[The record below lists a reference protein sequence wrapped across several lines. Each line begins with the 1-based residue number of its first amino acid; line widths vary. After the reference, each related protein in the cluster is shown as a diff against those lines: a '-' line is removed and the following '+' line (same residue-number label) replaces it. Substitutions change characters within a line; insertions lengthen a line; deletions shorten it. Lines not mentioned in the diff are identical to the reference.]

1 MNSQRFRL
9 TLLSLAIIPSLL
21 LAIPQQSVEEIR
33 INIRQVVDSLNP
45 IDAGTFLNG
54 YRKILS
60 GQLISYRS
68 SHPDADVAL
77 LVRARKEVHSI
88 SWETDTIPDIYAG
101 DQYRFIWIAGLEHA
115 GFQNPDEVHSFN
127 FSVNGE
133 RWFTFKN
140 LKDSTA
146 KSWKVRG
153 ANGAQLSFES
163 VIVDRVGDLFG
174 TMHLDIPK
182 NLVAAGAPLV
192 LEVKG
197 EDARSDDWFMT
208 FQYSFSFEPRI
219 RIEPVV
225 LREQTGRSQVLR
237 LSLDNLRPG
246 RRIQIFLPSGGRGG
260 SISEP
265 LNVGSNVF
273 LVPVPAV
280 QTAREIPVSFNV
292 NDRPVSRK
300 FVTIRPVN
308 KRDLYILSYSH
319 NDIGYT
325 DLQPNIEKKQWRNLD
340 EALRLIALT
349 KGYPSDARFKWN
361 MEVIWAL
368 DGYLR
373 QASES
378 KRKEVMDA
386 VRGGSIGLNALYAN
400 ILTGLAGTVEMNHF
414 TERAR
419 SLETEYS
426 IPIST
431 ALVSDIPGF
440 TWGIVPALAQSGV
453 KYFSISP
460 NPGDRIGFTLEQWG
474 DKPFYW
480 QSQSG
485 KEKVLTWVAGES
497 YASFHEGD
505 LSKLGDDKIFKLL
518 RKLDERKYPYDIVQL
533 PYTVGG
539 DNGPPDPKL
548 ADYVRSWNERYAT
561 PRLIIATHNQMFMEF
576 ERRYGSTLR
585 TFSGD
590 FTPYW
595 EDGAASSA
603 YETAVNRQAAD
614 RLIQDE
620 ALWSMRAPAEF
631 PHQEFAAAWRSVM
644 LYDEHTW
651 GAHNSISEPDL
662 PFVKGQWA
670 IKQRFALDAD
680 SLSKVLEQ
688 RVLPQGKQ
696 TRDGVFDVYNTQ
708 SWTRTDILYLT
719 PEQSAIGNLVVNEE
733 GKRIPS
739 QRLSTG
745 ELAVLLRNMRPM
757 SSLRIT
763 VKKGTSTAE
772 GSVKVSG
779 NSIEN
784 DVLSVAVNMTNGALD
799 NFQWKRNGLRVV
811 DLNRGAGLNEFL
823 YVPGK
828 NPSDARRISNV
839 KVSAK
844 EKGRLLSSLLVEADA
859 PGCKK
864 YFYEVRVFDGIDRI
878 DIINR
883 IDKQAVRT
891 KEGVHIG
898 FPFDIPEGVLRYDVA
913 HGIVRPEDDQL
924 PGACKNFFSVVSWVD
939 ISNDQRGVTWA
950 TLDAPLIEIGELTA
964 EKPWMSDIK
973 PAQNFYS
980 YVMNNYW
987 HTNYKADQEGEVS
1000 FRYAVRPH
1008 GPYSQLEAARFGIE
1022 RRRPPVVLP
1031 ASGTAK
1037 TDRPLYELEPA
1048 GVIVLS
1054 TKPIPNNAGWFLTL
1068 YNPTSQT
1075 RSASLRWD
1083 KNIPVSIHASDAFER
1098 TGEEISGGIDVPAYG
1113 SVFVRVNPK

>member
-1 MNSQRFRL
+1 MSRYRIRYIV
-9 TLLSLAIIPSLL
+9 LALAAVPSLL
-21 LAIPQQSVEEIR
+21 LAIPQQSTDEIR
-33 INIRQVVDSLNP
+33 INIRQVVDSLHP
-45 IDAGTFLNG
+45 IDAGTFLSG
-54 YRKILS
+54 YRKTLS

-88 SWETDTIPDIYAG
+88 SWETDSIPDIYVG
-101 DQYRFIWIAGLEHA
+101 DHYRFIWIAGLEHA
-115 GFQNPDEVHSFN
+115 GFQNQDEVHSFTL
-127 FSVNGE
+127 FVNGE

-140 LKDSTA
+140 LKDSSA
-146 KSWKVRG
+146 KFWKIK
-153 ANGAQLSFES
+153 ASNGAQLSFET
-163 VIVDRVGDLFG
+163 VTVDRVGDLFG

-182 NLVAAGAPLV
+182 KLVAAGKPLV
-192 LEVKG
+192 LQVVG

-219 RIEPVV
+219 RTEPVV

-237 LSLDNLRPG
+237 LSLDNLRTG
-246 RRIQIFLPSGGRGG
+246 RGIQIFLPRGG
-260 SISEP
+260 GSLVDS
-265 LNVGSNVF
+265 LKVGANVF

-280 QTAREIPVSFNV
+280 QSVHEIPISFNV
-292 NDRPVSRK
+292 NDKPVSRK

-308 KRDLYILSYSH
+308 KRDIYILSYSH

-325 DLQPNIEKKQWRNLD
+325 DLQSNIEKKQWRNLD

-349 KGYPSDARFKWN
+349 KDYPTDSRFKWN

-378 KRKEVMDA
+378 KRKEVIDA

-400 ILTGLAGTVEMNHF
+400 ILTGLASTVEMNHF

-419 SLETEYS
+419 TLETEYS
-426 IPIST
+426 IPITT

-440 TWGIVPALAQSGV
+440 TWGIVPTLAQSGV

-460 NPGDRIGFTLEQWG
+460 NPGDRIGFTIEQWG

-485 KEKVLTWVAGES
+485 KEKILTWVAGES

-505 LSKLGDDKIFKLL
+505 LSRLGDDKIFKLL
-518 RKLDERKYPYDIVQL
+518 RKLDERKYPYEIVQL

-561 PRLIIATHNQMFMEF
+561 PRLIIASHSQMFTEF
-576 ERRYGSTLR
+576 ERRYGATLR

-603 YETAVNRQAAD
+603 YETAINRQAAD

-620 ALWSMRAPAEF
+620 ALWSMRAPAAFPVREF
-631 PHQEFAAAWRSVM
+631 SAAWRNVI

-680 SLSKVLEQ
+680 SLSRVLEQ
-688 RVLPQGKQ
+688 RVLPQEQQKQ
-696 TRDGVFDVYNTQ
+696 DGVFDVYNTQ
-708 SWTRTDILYLT
+708 SWTRTDVLYLT
-719 PEQSAIGNLVVNEE
+719 PEQSAIGDLVVNGE

-745 ELAVLLRNMRPM
+745 ELAVLLKNMRPM
-757 SSLRIT
+757 SSTRIT
-763 VKKGTSTAE
+763 VKKGTAAAE
-772 GSVKVSG
+772 GSVKASG
-779 NSIEN
+779 NSVEN
-784 DVLSVAVNMTNGALD
+784 DVLSVAVNKVNGALD
-799 NFQWKRNGLRVV
+799 NFQWKRNGLRIV
-811 DLNRGAGLNEFL
+811 DLNRGIGLNEFL

-828 NPSDARRISNV
+828 DPADARRISNV
-839 KVSAK
+839 KVSTK
-844 EKGRLLSSLLVEADA
+844 EKGKLVSSLLVEADA

-864 YFYEVRVFDGIDRI
+864 YSYEVRVFDGIDRI

-883 IDKQAVRT
+883 VDKQPVRT

-898 FPFDIPEGVLRYDVA
+898 FPFDVPEGVLRYDVA
-913 HGIVRPEDDQL
+913 HGIVRPETDQL
-924 PGACKNFFSVVSWVD
+924 PGACKNFFSVVGWVD

-950 TLDAPLIEIGELTA
+950 TLDAPLIEIGDITA
-964 EKPWMSDIK
+964 EKPWMSNIE

-987 HTNYKADQEGEVS
+987 HTNYKADQEGEVL

-1008 GPYSQLEAARFGIE
+1008 GVYNQLEAARFGIE
-1022 RRRPPVVLP
+1022 RRQPLVVLP
-1031 ASGTAK
+1031 ASGDGK
-1037 TDRPLYELEPA
+1037 TEGPLYELESA
-1048 GVIVLS
+1048 GAIVLS
-1054 TKPIPNNAGWFLTL
+1054 TKPIPDNAGWFLTL
-1068 YNPTSQT
+1068 YNPTNQA
-1075 RSASLRWD
+1075 RSAMLRWN
-1083 KNIPVSIHASDAFER
+1083 KSVQVSVHSSDAFER
-1098 TGEEISGGIDVPAYG
+1098 TGEQVDGGIEVPAYG
-1113 SVFVRVNPK
+1113 TVFVRVNPK

>member
-1 MNSQRFRL
+1 MRKHPIRFII
-9 TLLSLAIIPSLL
+9 LALAVISSLL
-21 LAIPQQSVEEIR
+21 VARPQQAIEGIR
-33 INIRQVVDSLNP
+33 VNIRQVVDTLNP

-54 YRKILS
+54 YRTTLS

-77 LVRARKEVHSI
+77 LVRARREVHAI

-115 GFQNPDEVHSFN
+115 GFQNQNEVHTFDL
-127 FSVNGE
+127 FVNGE
-133 RWFTFKN
+133 HWFTFKN

-146 KSWKVRG
+146 MSWRVTSK
-153 ANGAQLSFES
+153 NGAQLSFET
-163 VIVDRVGDLFG
+163 VTVDRVGDLFG
-174 TMHLDIPK
+174 TMHLDVPK
-182 NLVAAGAPLV
+182 RLVSAGKPLT

-219 RIEPVV
+219 RTEPVV
-225 LREQTGRSQVLR
+225 LRDQNGRSQVLR

-246 RRIQIFLPSGGRGG
+246 RRIQIFLPAGGLIDD
-260 SISEP
+260 S

-280 QTAREIPVSFNV
+280 QAAREFPVSFNV
-292 NDRPVSRK
+292 NNKPVSRR
-300 FVTIRPVN
+300 FITIRPVN
-308 KRDLYILSYSH
+308 KRDIYILSYSH

-325 DLQPNIEKKQWRNLD
+325 DLQPNIERKQWRNLD

-349 KGYPSDARFKWN
+349 KDYPLDARFKWN

-373 QASES
+373 QASDT
-378 KRKEVMDA
+378 KRKEVIDA
-386 VRGGSIGLNALYAN
+386 VKAGSIGLNALYAN
-400 ILTGLAGTVEMNHF
+400 ILTGLASTVEMSHF

-419 SLETEYS
+419 TLETEYS

-440 TWGIVPALAQSGV
+440 TWGIVPTLAQSGV

-460 NPGDRIGFTLEQWG
+460 NPGDRIGFTIEQWG

-518 RKLDERKYPYDIVQL
+518 RKLDERKYPYEIVQL

-548 ADYVRSWNERYAT
+548 AEYVRSWNERYAT
-561 PRLIIATHNQMFMEF
+561 PRLIIATHNQMFTEF

-603 YETAVNRQAAD
+603 YETALNRHASD

-620 ALWSMRAPAEF
+620 ALWSMHAPAAFPDREF
-631 PHQEFAAAWRSVM
+631 SAAWRNVI

-680 SLSKVLEQ
+680 SLSKVLGPEMM
-688 RVLPQGKQ
+688 PQDHQKRG
-696 TRDGVFDVYNTQ
+696 GLLDVYNTQ
-708 SWTRTDILYLT
+708 SWMRTDILYLT
-719 PEQSAIGNLVVNEE
+719 PEQSAIGDLVVNAE
-733 GKRIPS
+733 GKHIPS

-745 ELAVLLRNMRPM
+745 ELAVLMKNMRPL
-757 SSLRIT
+757 SASRIM
-763 VKKGTSTAE
+763 VKKGPAAVK
-772 GSVKVSG
+772 GSVKASG
-779 NSIEN
+779 YSIEN
-784 DVLSVAVNMTNGALD
+784 DILSVSVNKANGALD
-799 NFQWKRNGLRVV
+799 NFQWKRNGVRIV
-811 DLNRGAGLNEFL
+811 DLSRGAGLYEFV

-828 NPSDARRISNV
+828 DPADAVRITNV
-839 KVSAK
+839 RIRVK
-844 EKGRLLSSLLVEADA
+844 EKGKLVSSLLVEANA
-859 PGCKK
+859 PGCRD
-864 YFYEVRVFDGIDRI
+864 YSYEVRVFDGIDRI

-898 FPFDIPEGVLRYDVA
+898 FPFEIPEGVLRYDVA
-913 HGIVRPEDDQL
+913 HGIVRPEVDQL
-924 PGACKNFFSVVSWVD
+924 PGACKNFFSVVGWVD

-950 TLDAPLIEIGELTA
+950 TIDAPLIEIGDITA
-964 EKPWMSDIK
+964 EKPWMSEIK
-973 PAQNFYS
+973 PARNFYS

-987 HTNYKADQEGEVS
+987 HTNYKADQEGEVL

-1008 GPYSQLEAARFGIE
+1008 GVYNQLEATRFGIE
-1022 RRRPPVVLP
+1022 RRQPLLALP
-1031 ASGTAK
+1031 AVGDGNIAGE
-1037 TDRPLYELEPA
+1037 LYDLEST
-1048 GVIVLS
+1048 GVIALS
-1054 TKPIPNNAGWFLTL
+1054 TKPIPANAGWLLTL
-1068 YNPTSQT
+1068 YNPTSQA
-1075 RSASLRWD
+1075 RSAMVHWN
-1083 KNIPVSIHASDAFER
+1083 KKVPVSIHASDAFER
-1098 TGEEISGGIDVPAYG
+1098 TGEEIGGGIEVPAYG
-1113 SVFVRVNPK
+1113 SIFVRVNPK